1 MSDFYAK
8 NPVERES
15 GKEDFLDKDILDIK
29 LGAWRMYFDGAMN
42 QYGNGIG
49 MLLIILDGSHVP
61 LVIKLNFEAT
71 NSIAKYETYIA
82 EMEALRE
89 LGVRVAEAFGDSML
103 VIAQAQKLWKV
114 KEQHLKP
121 YQQYLEELTKT
132 FDRIE

>member
-8 NPVERES
+8 NPVEGES

-61 LVIKLNFEAT
+61 LVIKLNFEVT

-114 KEQHLKP
+114 KEEHLKP